1 MNLILEN
8 ISEIVEYLEIKN
20 ATNKNI
26 LKFVLISNKNNYV
39 SP

>member
-20 ATNKNI
+20 ATNKN
-26 LKFVLISNKNNYV
+26 NYV